1 MESSA
6 ITASD
11 TRKPQHWGRRRAEAK
26 FAGMFLM
33 RSVSFIITAMAAPQH
48 AVAHLLCKISKNWP
62 KLWKGGGKIFVDG
75 SDLAAEH
82 GAYACHKL
90 ANGEWFDEIV
100 VGTGVQG
107 IDNDGR
113 RHVDGAGND
122 AHSRGLTALLN
133 LFDNLHA

>member
-11 TRKPQHWGRRRAEAK
+11 TRKPQHWGRRMAEVK

-48 AVAHLLCKISKNWP
+48 AVAHLLCKISKKWP

-75 SDLAAEH
+75 SDLAAQH
-82 GAYACHKL
+82 GAYACHQL
-90 ANGEWFDEIV
+90 AGGEWFDEIV
-100 VGTGVQG
+100 VGSGVQG
-107 IDNDGR
+107 
-113 RHVDGAGND
+113 VDYG
-122 AHSRGLTALLN
+122 
-133 LFDNLHA
+133 